1 MKKDSSDKLSD
12 LTAMEEF
19 NKLKNYAG
27 ITDSFAKSAMD
38 IHKLATTSAAMEEF
52 NKLKD
57 YAGITDSFAKSAMDI
72 RELETSAAMEAFNK
86 LKDYAGI
93 TDSFA
98 KSAMDIRELETSAA
112 MEAFKKF
119 NNPVGVS
126 TIETANNFKNLMQR
140 ASILS
145 IMELQ
150 KPPFLDAIKSTSGSN
165 ENIVRYIEASLNLG
179 LEQERLQF
187 FQDYDDCVINDIA
200 TITECHANFN
210 NAIADIEKLLNT
222 SIDSTVKNSFYRLL
236 YANVITA
243 LETYLADAFINTVL
257 SNPSFVRRL
266 VETTPKFKE
275 EKIIFSDIY
284 KSISNI
290 EVKISEYIEIK
301 VREYLADFI
310 WHNLA
315 VVGKMYKDTLSIRF
329 PDNMGAIYKAIVIRH
344 DIVHRNGK
352 DKSGEEKII
361 SQQDIMN
368 LIAKIEELVQH
379 IDSSLNELK
388 SKSSTDTKNIWD
400 AIQTFRNQ
408 LEPGDLEPDEEV
420 FSEVRDSSPGREVSF

>member
-12 LTAMEEF
+12 LTA
-19 NKLKNYAG
+19 
-27 ITDSFAKSAMD
+27 I
-38 IHKLATTSAAMEEF
+38 EEF

-86 LKDYAGI
+86 LKDYAGITDSFAKSAI

-150 KPPFLDAIKSTSGSN
+150 KPQFLDKIKSTN
-165 ENIVRYIEASLNLG
+165 FDENSVRYMEASLNLG

-200 TITECHANFN
+200 TITEYRANFN
-210 NAIADIEKLLNT
+210 NAIAAIEKILNT
-222 SIDSTVKNSFYRLL
+222 SIDSTVENCLYRLL
-236 YANVITA
+236 YANVIAA
-243 LETYLADAFINTVL
+243 LETYLSDAFINTVL

-290 EVKISEYIEIK
+290 EVKIREYIEIK
-301 VREYLADFI
+301 VREYLVNFI

-315 VVGKMYKDTLSIRF
+315 AVRGMYKDTLDINF
-329 PDNMGAIYKAIVIRH
+329 PDNMSAVYKAILIRH

-352 DKSGEEKII
+352 DKSGKEKII
-361 SQQDIMN
+361 SQQDITN
-368 LIAKIEELVQH
+368 LIAEIEELVQH

-400 AIQTFRNQ
+400 AIQIFRDQ
-408 LEPGDLEPDEEV
+408 LEPSDLEPDEDV
-420 FSEVRDSSPGREVSF
+420 FAEVRDSSPGREVSF